1 MWVLFFGEINVVYY
15 FITSLLK
22 NCCSPLSFQTSQ
34 ESFILLFHLH
44 FFVFLLLHPCTQ
56 PKIKGIVSFVKL
68 ENFRH
73 SFFILSFQPPI
84 WYSFKLLSLP
94 KTWDKADKD
103 RNDRTIYNAEIFLVS
118 IHFLFIQKAALNDL
132 FLLLFKQQQQ
142 QKKDRRSKICNFFMW
157 VLLKKKRLFQGGLII
172 DLNIS

>member
-22 NCCSPLSFQTSQ
+22 NCCSPLSFQASQ
-34 ESFILLFHLH
+34 ETFILLFHLH

-118 IHFLFIQKAALNDL
+118 IVFVDYWLSIGITIHVLLVYFSFLPPTR
-132 FLLLFKQQQQ
+132 LLL
-142 QKKDRRSKICNFFMW
+142 
-157 VLLKKKRLFQGGLII
+157 LLLWLAII
-172 DLNIS
+172 IIIITIDVYFYLLTFLT

>member
-22 NCCSPLSFQTSQ
+22 NCCSPLSFQASQ

-44 FFVFLLLHPCTQ
+44 LVFLLLHPCTQ

-84 WYSFKLLSLP
+84 WYLFKLLSLP

-118 IHFLFIQKAALNDL
+118 IVFVDYGLSIGITILLQFMFFSFILVFYHPPHYCYYYYN
-132 FLLLFKQQQQ
+132 
-142 QKKDRRSKICNFFMW
+142 
-157 VLLKKKRLFQGGLII
+157 
-172 DLNIS
+172 

>member
-1 MWVLFFGEINVVYY
+1 MQFGINKHESIFQRPTKVHEPVANQNWVIFSCI
-15 FITSLLK
+15 LL
-22 NCCSPLSFQTSQ
+22 
-34 ESFILLFHLH
+34 ILLFHLH
-44 FFVFLLLHPCTQ
+44 FVILLLHPCTQ
-56 PKIKGIVSFVKL
+56 RKIKGIVSLVKL

-118 IHFLFIQKAALNDL
+118 IVFVDYGLSIGITIHVLLVYFSFLPPTT
-132 FLLLFKQQQQ
+132 LLL
-142 QKKDRRSKICNFFMW
+142 
-157 VLLKKKRLFQGGLII
+157 LLL
-172 DLNIS
+172 

>member
-1 MWVLFFGEINVVYY
+1 MLWVLFFGEINVVYY

-22 NCCSPLSFQTSQ
+22 NCCSPLSFQASQ

-44 FFVFLLLHPCTQ
+44 FVFLLLHPCTQ
-56 PKIKGIVSFVKL
+56 PKIKGIVSFIKL
-68 ENFRH
+68 ENFCH

-94 KTWDKADKD
+94 KRWDKADKD

-118 IHFLFIQKAALNDL
+118 IVFVDYGLSIGITIHVLLVYFSFLPPTTLL
-132 FLLLFKQQQQ
+132 SLLL
-142 QKKDRRSKICNFFMW
+142 
-157 VLLKKKRLFQGGLII
+157 
-172 DLNIS
+172 

>member
-22 NCCSPLSFQTSQ
+22 NCCSPLSFQASQ

-44 FFVFLLLHPCTQ
+44 FVFLLLHPCTQ

-118 IHFLFIQKAALNDL
+118 IVFVDYWLSIGITIHVLLVYFSFLPPTR
-132 FLLLFKQQQQ
+132 LLL
-142 QKKDRRSKICNFFMW
+142 
-157 VLLKKKRLFQGGLII
+157 LLLWLAII
-172 DLNIS
+172 IIIITIDVYFYLLTFLT

>member
-1 MWVLFFGEINVVYY
+1 ML
-15 FITSLLK
+15 FITSLPVSSKTVVHLYHSRPLK
-22 NCCSPLSFQTSQ
+22 KALFYYSTSTSF
-34 ESFILLFHLH
+34 
-44 FFVFLLLHPCTQ
+44 FLLLHPCTQ
-56 PKIKGIVSFVKL
+56 PKIKGVVSFVKL

-118 IHFLFIQKAALNDL
+118 IVFVDYWLSIGITIHVLLVYFSFLPPTR
-132 FLLLFKQQQQ
+132 LLL
-142 QKKDRRSKICNFFMW
+142 
-157 VLLKKKRLFQGGLII
+157 LLLWLAII
-172 DLNIS
+172 IIIITIDVYFYLLTFLT